1 MDDSVLC
8 AAKTRGAGLPTNRLG
23 WRVYICGRDFDFY
36 SYTAVGYGGE
46 KAAVEAVL
54 EVMGMRDVR
63 VRAVVATVAEVDPLP
78 PP

>member
-1 MDDSVLC
+1 M
-8 AAKTRGAGLPTNRLG
+8 PTNRLG

-36 SYTAVGYGGE
+36 AYTAVGYGGE

-63 VRAVVATVAEVDPLP
+63 VRAVVASVAEVDLLP